1 MPSDLNISSP
11 PGFASGPSYRPQARG
26 RGAGSTR
33 LLLAGGGAAALLVVG
48 IASWGLTGGEAPV
61 PPVIEADPRPLR
73 VKPEN
78 AGGLQVAGTE
88 EQAVSPAGNRRYGLA
103 PAAEAPAPL
112 ALRAQLGAGRPASEL
127 SEPAPVAAAPT
138 PQVVTASPAAAVAP
152 APRPAPPPSGA
163 AVQLAAVASEDVAK
177 QEWQRLSKRMPDL
190 LGDRAPVI
198 QRLERDGR
206 IIWRLRTGGFAD
218 TAEATSFCVRLRAKG
233 LACTIGSF

>member
-11 PGFASGPSYRPQARG
+11 PGFASGPSYRPQVRG

-33 LLLAGGGAAALLVVG
+33 VLLAGAGAAALLAVG
-48 IASWGLTGGEAPV
+48 VASWGLTGGEAPI

-88 EQAVSPAGNRRYGLA
+88 EQAANPAVGRRDGLA

-112 ALRAQLGAGRPASEL
+112 ALRAQLGAGRLLPDIP
-127 SEPAPVAAAPT
+127 EPAPIII
-138 PQVVTASPAAAVAP
+138 AP
-152 APRPAPPPSGA
+152 APPAAPPPAAVSPPPARSASAPSGA
-163 AVQLAAVASEDVAK
+163 AVQLAAVGSEEIAK

-206 IIWRLRTGGFAD
+206 TIWRLRTGGFAD

>member
-1 MPSDLNISSP
+1 MPSDLNLSSP
-11 PGFASGPSYRPQARG
+11 SGFASGPSYRPQARG

-33 LLLAGGGAAALLVVG
+33 VLLAGGGAAALLAVG
-48 IASWGLTGGEAPV
+48 VASWGLTGGEAPI

-88 EQAVSPAGNRRYGLA
+88 EQAANPAGGRRDGLA

-112 ALRAQLGAGRPASEL
+112 ALRAQLQAGRPL
-127 SEPAPVAAAPT
+127 PDIPEPAPIIIAPAPPVAP
-138 PQVVTASPAAAVAP
+138 SPAAPPLPVRSAP
-152 APRPAPPPSGA
+152 APSGA
-163 AVQLAAVASEDVAK
+163 AVQLAAVASEEVAK

-206 IIWRLRTGGFAD
+206 TIWRLRTGGFAD